1 MPLTG
6 IANENEFYSAYY
18 LDAIL
23 KEDLKGVAQ
32 RWKEQADQ
40 TPDRQLG
47 SLRQDYFKLR
57 ERQRIRDEAEQRS
70 LQREFFQQVL
80 EILGY
85 GWQPQL
91 QVLDDDSLLPIVAEV
106 KRSNG
111 MPQLW
116 VLEGFNLSA
125 EPMDVLSL
133 MLDSGQYQGLP
144 EMEGDRLQDISL
156 EELLT
161 EQIFAQNEPPR
172 WVLLI
177 SIDQMVLVDRHKWN
191 ASRLLRFDWAELLNE
206 RDADSLLAAATL
218 LHREH
223 TCPTEGSALLDELDE
238 NSHRHTYSVSE
249 DLKFALREAIE
260 VLGNEVLHYRGT
272 VSKRRVFS
280 SEVQQERGEREID
293 PDQLK
298 QECLRW
304 VYRLLFVFYI
314 EARPEL
320 GYVPMGSDVYREGYS
335 LETLRD
341 LEQTELLTSE
351 DEEGYF
357 IDASIRRLFKLLWEG
372 YPVQD
377 FTQLDLQSA
386 QEVIHNTF
394 RLPALK
400 SHLFDPDRTKM
411 LNGVRFRNGVMRQ
424 ILELMSL
431 SRAKGRQRRGRIS
444 YAQLGVNQLGE
455 VYEGL
460 LSLSAFLAEEDLY
473 EVKPAGRSD
482 RIWRWAILCLPIAWM
497 SLSRMS
503 G

>member
-32 RWKEQADQ
+32 RWKEQAS

-57 ERQRIRDEAEQRS
+57 ERTRIRDQAEQRS
-70 LQREFFQQVL
+70 LQREFFRQVL

-85 GWQPQL
+85 EWQPQIR
-91 QVLDDDSLLPIVAEV
+91 VLDEDELLPIVAEV

-111 MPQLW
+111 MPLLW
-116 VLEGFNLSA
+116 VVEGFNLTA
-125 EPMDVLSL
+125 EPIDVLSL
-133 MLDSGQYQGLP
+133 MLPGQDDGLP
-144 EMEGDRLQDISL
+144 EAGHLQGISL
-156 EELLT
+156 EEVLT
-161 EQIFAQNEPPR
+161 EHIFAQNDPPR

-191 ASRLLRFDWAELLNE
+191 ASRLLRFDWSELLNE

-260 VLGNEVLHYRGT
+260 LLGNEVLHYRRT

-280 SEVQQERGEREID
+280 SEIQQERGEREID

-298 QECLRW
+298 QQGER
-304 VYRLLFVFYI
+304 I
-314 EARPEL
+314 
-320 GYVPMGSDVYREGYS
+320 
-335 LETLRD
+335 
-341 LEQTELLTSE
+341 
-351 DEEGYF
+351 
-357 IDASIRRLFKLLWEG
+357 
-372 YPVQD
+372 
-377 FTQLDLQSA
+377 
-386 QEVIHNTF
+386 
-394 RLPALK
+394 LK
-400 SHLFDPDRTKM
+400 M
-411 LNGVRFRNGVMRQ
+411 
-424 ILELMSL
+424 
-431 SRAKGRQRRGRIS
+431 A
-444 YAQLGVNQLGE
+444 
-455 VYEGL
+455 
-460 LSLSAFLAEEDLY
+460 
-473 EVKPAGRSD
+473 
-482 RIWRWAILCLPIAWM
+482 
-497 SLSRMS
+497 
-503 G
+503 